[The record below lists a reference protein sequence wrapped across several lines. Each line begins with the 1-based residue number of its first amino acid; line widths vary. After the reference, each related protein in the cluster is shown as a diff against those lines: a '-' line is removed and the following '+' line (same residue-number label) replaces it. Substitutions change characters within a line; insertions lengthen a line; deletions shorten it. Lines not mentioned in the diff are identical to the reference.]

1 MLDYVKILL
10 AMTVTFLALD
20 GLWLG
25 LIAQKF
31 YQKHI
36 GHIMAAQPNFTA
48 AIVFYTIYLV
58 GILVLVVVPAGRAYS
73 LVQAAGMGALLGLM
87 CYATYDLTSQA
98 VVKNWPTIVT
108 VVDLTWGVFI
118 TTIVAVVGYWVASVL
133 FI

>member
-1 MLDYVKILL
+1 MLDYAKILL
-10 AMTVTFLALD
+10 AMTMTFLALD

-48 AIVFYTIYLV
+48 AIIFYTIYLV

-133 FI
+133 SI